1 MYCRIC
7 RFCRLPCVDKK
18 LLAGF
23 CGLFLPVKFGI
34 SADLSNFVKR
44 KQKGGKSMMT
54 YLTVKVDSGLLET
67 ISRYAQSKGKTVAD
81 LIEAQLRK
89 LVDMQ
94 ESKVSDKPVSSRL
107 RGVVKLP
114 KDFDYKKALE
124 NRNV

>member
-1 MYCRIC
+1 
-7 RFCRLPCVDKK
+7 
-18 LLAGF
+18 
-23 CGLFLPVKFGI
+23 
-34 SADLSNFVKR
+34 
-44 KQKGGKSMMT
+44 MMT